1 VTAATGF
8 KRLGIAI
15 ATVVVAS
22 FAALGAMALL
32 IPTDT
37 VREATKA
44 EIRNVTGL
52 DLVLRGDVAVSLF
65 PTGSV
70 SFGNVTLGDDAK
82 PVLAADRLTARL
94 RFFPLFAGR
103 VEIADVSLIHP
114 RINVTFDRDGHSNW
128 AALVDA
134 LARAL
139 GPKANRP
146 VNASSF
152 TEIRITQ
159 GTIAVD
165 DAARGITETFRDVE
179 LALAWPSI
187 SKSFAATGHF
197 VWHDE
202 PIESSI
208 TLTDFAAA
216 LAGDRSGL
224 KVRLTGA
231 PVKFGFEGNWST
243 QPTLKIE
250 GTLAAD
256 SPSLRDTFRWAG
268 LKPLSGGGFGRF
280 ALKAKTNVSGGTIAL
295 STVNVDLDGNVAEGV
310 LAFAT
315 DGRQTLQGTLAA
327 DELDLT
333 PYINTIRLLT
343 NNDRDWNRVPLVI
356 DGLTGVD
363 LDLRLSAARITL
375 GRAKLGRTAVATNLR
390 GGKLLVTIGESQ
402 AFGGML
408 KGSLAL
414 AASDAGAE
422 FKSQLQFVDV
432 DLEKCLGDIFQ
443 FRRLD
448 GRGDIAVAIDAT
460 GNSVLAMTRTL
471 NGTASLNGRQGSL
484 VGWNVEQ
491 LLRRLERRPLS
502 GTGDFR
508 NGKTPFEKLT
518 AEFKIA
524 DGVATVETVN
534 LEGSKVRLGLAGS
547 ASIPARDF
555 DLHGVAALASTTA
568 ADAPPAFEL
577 PFVVQGPWDD
587 PMLLP
592 DTQALIQ
599 RSPVASPLLNAV
611 RNRNTRDTVRSA
623 IERLTGGAIS
633 APVGTPAADP
643 KP

>member
-1 VTAATGF
+1 
-8 KRLGIAI
+8 
-15 ATVVVAS
+15 
-22 FAALGAMALL
+22 
-32 IPTDT
+32 
-37 VREATKA
+37 
-44 EIRNVTGL
+44 
-52 DLVLRGDVAVSLF
+52 
-65 PTGSV
+65 
-70 SFGNVTLGDDAK
+70 
-82 PVLAADRLTARL
+82 
-94 RFFPLFAGR
+94 
-103 VEIADVSLIHP
+103 
-114 RINVTFDRDGHSNW
+114 
-128 AALVDA
+128 
-134 LARAL
+134 
-139 GPKANRP
+139 
-146 VNASSF
+146 
-152 TEIRITQ
+152 
-159 GTIAVD
+159 
-165 DAARGITETFRDVE
+165 
-179 LALAWPSI
+179 
-187 SKSFAATGHF
+187 
-197 VWHDE
+197 
-202 PIESSI
+202 
-208 TLTDFAAA
+208 
-216 LAGDRSGL
+216 
-224 KVRLTGA
+224 
-231 PVKFGFEGNWST
+231 
-243 QPTLKIE
+243 
-250 GTLAAD
+250 
-256 SPSLRDTFRWAG
+256 
-268 LKPLSGGGFGRF
+268 
-280 ALKAKTNVSGGTIAL
+280 VSGGTIAL

-402 AFGGML
+402 AFGGIL

-443 FRRLD
+443 FRHLD

-599 RSPVASPLLNAV
+599 RSPVASPPLHAV

-633 APVGTPAADP
+633 APIGTPAADP